1 MQKNISV
8 KSILLI
14 CAFGLLIIL
23 ITYNLI
29 TGITIKKIGMPGI
42 FEIEF
47 ESPAGP
53 QNSIG
58 GNAITEDLSTYDV
71 PLTTLVGQG
80 VINGLTINLSYNTFL
95 NTWGNATIDVSAD
108 GRTLYGKFYDSV
120 AQKTMM
126 VNMSR
131 F

>member
-53 QNSIG
+53 QNCIG

-120 AQKTMM
+120 A
-126 VNMSR
+126 
-131 F
+131 